1 MLVDRPG
8 HKIVW
13 LSLRHPSWL
22 ELACMVCETPSQ
34 VSRKWAHTV
43 SQARPPRPTSPARHG
58 HATPGAPGAGKACG
72 ASLPFQ
78 ALAVGGREGLAGEI

>member
-13 LSLRHPSWL
+13 LSLLHPSWL

-43 SQARPPRPTSPARHG
+43 SQARPPRPTSPARHAG
-58 HATPGAPGAGKACG
+58 STVCWERMWRKSAIPGSG
-72 ASLPFQ
+72 S
-78 ALAVGGREGLAGEI
+78 GGS